1 MFFFLD
7 YIPFQVRKIEKFK
20 KKQEYILF
28 FTNSLQNINF
38 YLTMVKLK
46 AITRTDKDY
55 ERETKFDMYKV
66 TRTH

>member
-1 MFFFLD
+1 
-7 YIPFQVRKIEKFK
+7 
-20 KKQEYILF
+20 
-28 FTNSLQNINF
+28 
-38 YLTMVKLK
+38 MVKLK